1 LVNILT
7 FWSILGF
14 LQSDQAS
21 HKIALRSRLKKRAA
35 RWNVESGQAVLTL
48 AAKARSG
55 LWLSDVVKPLYS
67 KHGESFH
74 GVQGINF

>member
-1 LVNILT
+1 M
-7 FWSILGF
+7 
-14 LQSDQAS
+14 
-21 HKIALRSRLKKRAA
+21 RRRLKKKAA
-35 RWNVESGQAVLTL
+35 RWNVESGQAVLAL

-74 GVQGINF
+74 GIQGVKF